1 MRLHAVQ
8 AYMPVL
14 LAGVTFTIP
23 VNTKLITA
31 DANGDIHAWVCY
43 PEEVEC
49 YHEFWCSETSDS
61 IFLGR
66 IDVWQSFHWTTPL
79 WRVGELNPW
88 SLQFQITHRG
98 FTTTTVTGNIALT
111 DNEIAKIRYL
121 VDKLLDTPEYAI
133 KTRVRSPDKL
143 GVIQKAFKIQVD
155 NVYYGECVNDGVLA
169 YTTIIP
175 FDEIEAVTS
184 DLIIEAS
191 HE

>member
-31 DANGDIHAWVCY
+31 DANGDIHGWICC

-49 YHEFWCSETSDS
+49 HHEFWCSETSDG

-66 IDVWQSFHWTTPL
+66 IDDWQLFHWTTPL
-79 WRVGELNPW
+79 WKAGGLNPW

-98 FTTTTVTGNIALT
+98 FTTTTFTGNVALT

-121 VDKLLDTPEYAI
+121 VDALLDTPGYAI
-133 KTRVRSPDKL
+133 KTRIHSPDKL
-143 GVIQKAFKIQVD
+143 GVIQKAFNIRFD
-155 NVYYGECVNDGVLA
+155 TVYYGESVNDGVMA

-175 FDEIEAVTS
+175 FNEINELVG
-184 DLIIEAS
+184 DLHTEGS
-191 HE
+191 YG

>member
-1 MRLHAVQ
+1 MRLHTVQ

-14 LAGVTFTIP
+14 LAGVSFTIP
-23 VNTKLITA
+23 VNTKLITG

-49 YHEFWCSETSDS
+49 HSEFWCSETSDS

-66 IDVWQSFHWTTPL
+66 IDDWSNWEWTRPL
-79 WRVGELNPW
+79 WQVGEVNPL
-88 SLQFQITHRG
+88 SLQFQITQQG
-98 FTTTTVTGNIALT
+98 ITASVCGDMLGLT
-111 DNEIAKIRYL
+111 DEQIAKIRYL
-121 VDKLLDTPEYAI
+121 VDTLLDTPNYAI
-133 KTRVRSPDKL
+133 KTRIRSPDKL

-155 NVYYGECVNDGVLA
+155 TVYYGESVNDGVMA

-175 FDEIEAVTS
+175 FDEIGAITS
-184 DLIIEAS
+184 DLTIGDN